1 MIYAGDTYT
10 PLPTK
15 ELYNTQMMMASIAAA
30 KDMYDKTEKQLDEF
44 FKTYNDFRSPVSG
57 AQEEYARLTTN
68 RVNDAL
74 NQLYKQ
80 GIDPLRN
87 AQGRAAIQQIIR
99 STDYG
104 RINKLKH
111 QAENYNKYL
120 DTKREMVAQGLTTDD
135 FENWVLK
142 QQGLDGFTAVYQDG
156 QKKGQIRDWT
166 RLTPEQYISVDAAT
180 DPWFKDIE
188 ETYLGMTQ
196 DGFDR
201 FGIDENKLNEA
212 IQHNIYDLINT
223 KSGQYNLEKFGRAT
237 GVISDDASQE
247 DIINAINSESLINS
261 FKQDI
266 LNRRKKMIHEKRQ
279 FNDRVKMSLDQA
291 FQASEAAKER
301 QFRASQNALDRSLSA
316 ASNALYYDKKTGQYK
331 SIVDEP
337 TPEELAYSS
346 AISQMNLSITAA
358 LGLNDVKESKYAIES
373 GIVSNPKTFNNY
385 LSNNFNKNI
394 SKGIIAAIS
403 GVSSPIENGTFE
415 KLNDKNMTDNR
426 VYLPSTKDI
435 YESKEYTNV
444 SPRFKKNKSFVS
456 LEEGD
461 LITPLDRTVAIA
473 DEKTGVIKTFDVVV
487 TYSSKEDDKGNVLRG
502 KRKGVSLLPT
512 GSQSFPITTRV
523 FGYDPQKSNAAYAK
537 SKRIDKE
544 ISTTTAKSS
553 TITTH
558 N

>member
-44 FKTYNDFRSPVSG
+44 FKTYNDFRSPVYG
-57 AQEEYARLTTN
+57 AQEEYARLTTK
-68 RVNDAL
+68 RVDDAL

-87 AQGRAAIQQIIR
+87 AQGRAAIQNIIR
-99 STDYG
+99 STDYS
-104 RINKLKH
+104 RINKLKQ

-120 DTKREMVAQGLTTDD
+120 DAKREMIAQGLTTDD
-135 FENWVLK
+135 FENWMLK
-142 QQGLDGFTAVYQDG
+142 QQGLGDFTAIDQS
-156 QKKGQIRDWT
+156 GQIRDWT
-166 RLTPEQYISVDAAT
+166 RLTPEQYVSVDAAT

-237 GVISDDASQE
+237 GVISDDASYE

-316 ASNALYYDKKTGQYK
+316 ASNGLYYDKKTGQYK
-331 SIVDEP
+331 YIVDEQDEKES
-337 TPEELAYSS
+337 TYSS
-346 AISQMNLSITAA
+346 AISQTNLSVTAA
-358 LGLNDVKESKYAIES
+358 LGLNDVKEAKHAIES
-373 GIVSNPKTFNNY
+373 GVVSNPIVFNNL
-385 LSNNFNKNI
+385 LSDNFNKNV
-394 SKGIIAAIS
+394 KNGIASAIY
-403 GVSSPIENGTFE
+403 GVSSPIASGQFE
-415 KLNDKNMTDNR
+415 KLHDKNITDTR
-426 VYLPSTKDI
+426 VYLPSEKDI
-435 YESKEYTNV
+435 YESREYTKI
-444 SPRFKKNKSFVS
+444 SPRFKKNRSFVS
-456 LEEGD
+456 IEDGD
-461 LITPLDRTVAIA
+461 LIVPLDRTIAIA
-473 DEKTGVIKTFDVVV
+473 DEKTSAVKTFDVVV
-487 TYSSKEDDKGNVLRG
+487 TYSSKEDDKGNINRG
-502 KRKGVSLLPT
+502 KRRGISLLPT
-512 GSQSFPITTRV
+512 GSQTFPIITKV
-523 FGYDPQKSNAAYAK
+523 FGYDPQKSNAAYTK
-537 SKRIDKE
+537 SKQVDKE

>member
-30 KDMYDKTEKQLDEF
+30 KDMYEKTEKQLDEF
-44 FKTYNDFRSPVSG
+44 FKTYNDFRSPVQG
-57 AQEEYARLTTN
+57 AQEEYARLTTK
-68 RVNDAL
+68 RVDDAL
-74 NQLYKQ
+74 NQLYQQ

-104 RINKLKH
+104 RINKLKQ

-120 DTKREMVAQGLTTDD
+120 DTKREMIAQGLTTDD
-135 FENWVLK
+135 FENWMLK

-247 DIINAINSESLINS
+247 DIINAIKSESLINS

-301 QFRASQNALDRSLSA
+301 QFRASQNALDRSLY
-316 ASNALYYDKKTGQYK
+316 ASLREDN
-331 SIVDEP
+331 DEQN
-337 TPEELAYSS
+337 PEAFAYSS

-385 LSNNFNKNI
+385 LSNNFNKNT
-394 SKGIIAAIS
+394 SKGIIAAVS
-403 GVSSPIENGTFE
+403 GVSSPIESGTFE
-415 KLNDKNMTDNR
+415 KLHDKNMTDNR

-473 DEKTGVIKTFDVVV
+473 DEKTGAIKTFDVVV

>member
-30 KDMYDKTEKQLDEF
+30 KDMYEKTEKQLDEF
-44 FKTYNDFRSPVSG
+44 FKTYNDFRSPVQG
-57 AQEEYARLTTN
+57 AQEEYARLTTK
-68 RVNDAL
+68 RVDDAL
-74 NQLYKQ
+74 NQLYQQ

-87 AQGRAAIQQIIR
+87 AQGRAAIQNIIR

-104 RINKLKH
+104 RINKLKQ

-120 DTKREMVAQGLTTDD
+120 DAKREMIAQGLTTDD
-135 FENWVLK
+135 FENWMLK
-142 QQGLDGFTAVYQDG
+142 QQGLGDFTAIDQS
-156 QKKGQIRDWT
+156 GQIRDWT
-166 RLTPEQYISVDAAT
+166 RLTPEQYVSVDAAT

-301 QFRASQNALDRSLSA
+301 QFRASQNALDRSLQ
-316 ASNALYYDKKTGQYK
+316 ASLRETN
-331 SIVDEP
+331 DEP
-337 TPEELAYSS
+337 TPEEFAYSS
-346 AISQMNLSITAA
+346 DISQMNLSITAA

-394 SKGIIAAIS
+394 SRGIIAAIS
-403 GVSSPIENGTFE
+403 GVSSPIESGTFE
-415 KLNDKNMTDNR
+415 KLNDKNMTDTR

-473 DEKTGVIKTFDVVV
+473 DEKTGVIKIFDVVV
-487 TYSSKEDDKGNVLRG
+487 TYSSKQDDKGNVLRG

-512 GSQSFPITTRV
+512 GSQSFPITTKV

-544 ISTTTAKSS
+544 ISNTTAKSS

>member
-30 KDMYDKTEKQLDEF
+30 KDMYEKTEKQLDEF

-57 AQEEYARLTTN
+57 AQEEYARLTTK
-68 RVNDAL
+68 RVDDAL
-74 NQLYKQ
+74 NQLYQQ

-87 AQGRAAIQQIIR
+87 AQGRAAIQNIIR

-104 RINKLKH
+104 RINKLKQ

-120 DTKREMVAQGLTTDD
+120 DAKREMIAKGLTTDD
-135 FENWVLK
+135 FENWMLK

-247 DIINAINSESLINS
+247 DVINAINSESLINS

-301 QFRASQNALDRSLSA
+301 QFRASQNALDRSLQ
-316 ASNALYYDKKTGQYK
+316 ASLRETN
-331 SIVDEP
+331 DEP
-337 TPEELAYSS
+337 TPEEFAYSS
-346 AISQMNLSITAA
+346 DISQMNLSITAA

-394 SKGIIAAIS
+394 SRGIIAAIS
-403 GVSSPIENGTFE
+403 GVSSPIESGTFE
-415 KLNDKNMTDNR
+415 KLNDKNMTDTR

-473 DEKTGVIKTFDVVV
+473 DEKTGVIKIFDVVV
-487 TYSSKEDDKGNVLRG
+487 TYSSKQDDKGNVLRG

-512 GSQSFPITTRV
+512 GSQSFPITTKV

-544 ISTTTAKSS
+544 ISNTTAKSS

>member
-44 FKTYNDFRSPVSG
+44 FKTYNDFRSPVQG
-57 AQEEYARLTTN
+57 AQEEYARLTTK
-68 RVNDAL
+68 RVDDAL
-74 NQLYKQ
+74 NQLYQQ

-87 AQGRAAIQQIIR
+87 AQGRAAIQNIIR

-104 RINKLKH
+104 RINKLKQ

-120 DTKREMVAQGLTTDD
+120 DAKREMIAQGLTTDD
-135 FENWVLK
+135 FENWMLK

-247 DIINAINSESLINS
+247 DVINAINSESLINS

-301 QFRASQNALDRSLSA
+301 QFRASQNALDRSLY
-316 ASNALYYDKKTGQYK
+316 ASLRETN
-331 SIVDEP
+331 DEQD
-337 TPEELAYSS
+337 PEAIAYSS

-385 LSNNFNKNI
+385 LSNNFNKNT
-394 SKGIIAAIS
+394 SKGIIAAVY
-403 GVSSPIENGTFE
+403 GVSSPIESGTFE
-415 KLNDKNMTDNR
+415 KLHDKNMTDNR
-426 VYLPSTKDI
+426 VYLTSTKDI
-435 YESKEYTNV
+435 YDSKEYTNT

-487 TYSSKEDDKGNVLRG
+487 TYSSKQDDKGNVLRG

-512 GSQSFPITTRV
+512 GSQSFPITTKI

-544 ISTTTAKSS
+544 ISNTTAKSS

>member
-30 KDMYDKTEKQLDEF
+30 KDMYEKTEKQLDEF
-44 FKTYNDFRSPVSG
+44 FKTYNDFRSPVQG
-57 AQEEYARLTTN
+57 AQEEYARLTTK
-68 RVNDAL
+68 RVDDAL
-74 NQLYKQ
+74 NQLYQQ

-87 AQGRAAIQQIIR
+87 AQGRAAIQNIIR

-104 RINKLKH
+104 RINKLKQ

-120 DTKREMVAQGLTTDD
+120 DAKREMIAQGLTTDD
-135 FENWVLK
+135 FENWMLK
-142 QQGLDGFTAVYQDG
+142 QQGLGDFTAIDQS
-156 QKKGQIRDWT
+156 GQIRDWT
-166 RLTPEQYISVDAAT
+166 RLTPEQYVSVDAAT

-223 KSGQYNLEKFGRAT
+223 KSGQYNLEKFGIAT

-247 DIINAINSESLINS
+247 DIMNAINSESLINS

-301 QFRASQNALDRSLSA
+301 QFRASQNALDRSLQSYL
-316 ASNALYYDKKTGQYK
+316 SRTNEEQN
-331 SIVDEP
+331 
-337 TPEELAYSS
+337 PEEFAYSS
-346 AISQMNLSITAA
+346 AISQTNLSIAAA
-358 LGLNDVKESKYAIES
+358 LGLNDVKDAKYAIES

-385 LSNNFNKNI
+385 LSNNFNKNT
-394 SKGIIAAIS
+394 SKGIIAAVS
-403 GVSSPIENGTFE
+403 GVSSPIESGTFE
-415 KLNDKNMTDNR
+415 KLHDKNITDNR

-435 YESKEYTNV
+435 YDSKEYTNV

-473 DEKTGVIKTFDVVV
+473 DEKTGAIKTFDVVV

-512 GSQSFPITTRV
+512 GSQSFPITTKI

-537 SKRIDKE
+537 SKRVDKD

>member
-30 KDMYDKTEKQLDEF
+30 KDMYEKTEKQLDEF
-44 FKTYNDFRSPVSG
+44 FKTYNDFRSPVQG
-57 AQEEYARLTTN
+57 AQEEYARLTTK
-68 RVNDAL
+68 RIDDAL

-87 AQGRAAIQQIIR
+87 AQGRAAIQNIIR
-99 STDYG
+99 STDYS
-104 RINKLKH
+104 RINKLKQ

-120 DTKREMVAQGLTTDD
+120 DAKREMIAQGLTTDD
-135 FENWVLK
+135 FENWMLK
-142 QQGLDGFTAVYQDG
+142 QQGLDDFTAVYQDG

-247 DIINAINSESLINS
+247 DVINAINSESLINS

-301 QFRASQNALDRSLSA
+301 QFRASQNALDRSLQA
-316 ASNALYYDKKTGQYK
+316 YLRETN
-331 SIVDEP
+331 DEP
-337 TPEELAYSS
+337 TTEEFAYSS

-385 LSNNFNKNI
+385 LSNNFNKNT
-394 SKGIIAAIS
+394 SKGIIAAVS
-403 GVSSPIENGTFE
+403 GVSSPIESGTFE
-415 KLNDKNMTDNR
+415 KLHDKNMTDNR

-435 YESKEYTNV
+435 YDSKEYANT
-444 SPRFKKNKSFVS
+444 SPRFKNNKSFVS

-473 DEKTGVIKTFDVVV
+473 DEKTGAIKTFDVVV

-512 GSQSFPITTRV
+512 GSQSFPITTKV

-537 SKRIDKE
+537 SKRVDKE
-544 ISTTTAKSS
+544 ISNTTAKSS

>member
-30 KDMYDKTEKQLDEF
+30 KDMYEKTEKQLDEF
-44 FKTYNDFRSPVSG
+44 FKTYNDFRSPVQG
-57 AQEEYARLTTN
+57 AQEEYARLTTK
-68 RVNDAL
+68 RIDDAL
-74 NQLYKQ
+74 NQLYRQ

-104 RINKLKH
+104 RINKLKQ

-120 DTKREMVAQGLTTDD
+120 DTKREMIAQGLTTDD
-135 FENWVLK
+135 FENWMLK

-301 QFRASQNALDRSLSA
+301 QFRASQNALDRSLQ
-316 ASNALYYDKKTGQYK
+316 ASLRETN
-331 SIVDEP
+331 DEQD
-337 TPEELAYSS
+337 PEAFAYSS

-385 LSNNFNKNI
+385 LSNNFNKNT
-394 SKGIIAAIS
+394 SKGIIAAVS
-403 GVSSPIENGTFE
+403 GVSSPIESGTFE
-415 KLNDKNMTDNR
+415 KLHDKNMTDNR

-473 DEKTGVIKTFDVVV
+473 DEKTGSIKTFDVVV
-487 TYSSKEDDKGNVLRG
+487 TYSSKQDDKGNVLRG

-544 ISTTTAKSS
+544 ISNTTAKSS